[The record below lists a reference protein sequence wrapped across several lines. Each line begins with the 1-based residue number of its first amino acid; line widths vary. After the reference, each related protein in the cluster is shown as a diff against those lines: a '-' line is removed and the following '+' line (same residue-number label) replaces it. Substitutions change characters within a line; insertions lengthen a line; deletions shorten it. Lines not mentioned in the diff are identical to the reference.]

1 MQNLQT
7 GLYVEIEGITVHYG
21 RVLNVLLP
29 AGWDEMVYFVH
40 TGSYDGISKH
50 NAAVEKVVRLFE
62 EQSYDHGSE
71 WRETKRELID
81 SDESS
86 YVSLISFRIRD
97 IY

>member
-1 MQNLQT
+1 MQHLET
-7 GLYVEIEGITVHYG
+7 GLYTDIDGVSVHYG
-21 RVLNVLLP
+21 RVLNILSP
-29 AGWDEMVYFVH
+29 EGWDGLVYFVH
-40 TGSYDGISKH
+40 TGSYDGINKH
-50 NAAVEKVVRLFE
+50 DAAVEKVVDLFE
-62 EQSYDHGSE
+62 TQSYDHGSE